1 MPLLEVSAGS
11 LPTLVMVS
19 CIAPFWGA
27 GGAGHAFGM
36 WKFQARHGSCARAA
50 VRAVA
55 VTAFDT
61 SRELLPLLL
70 LSGVSLFSSTS
81 GLTNTAWRH
90 TRKRNLRACPLCSC
104 ALQTNTMLQQRQE
117 MCCLH
122 TRAKSLHADSG
133 GEGIQQKRPHSCPA
147 PWPSA
152 LRSAPRKW

>member
-50 VRAVA
+50 ARAVA

-81 GLTNTAWRH
+81 GLANTAWRH
-90 TRKRNLRACPLCSC
+90 TRKRNLRACPLRSC
-104 ALQTNTMLQQRQE
+104 ALQTRCFRKDRRCVAFTHVQKVFMLIAEERGSSRRGPTAVLQPGPQ
-117 MCCLH
+117 L
-122 TRAKSLHADSG
+122 
-133 GEGIQQKRPHSCPA
+133 
-147 PWPSA
+147 
-152 LRSAPRKW
+152 